1 VTALLFVF
9 AGIVILAALGALA
22 HAVGADS
29 RDEVEDTH
37 ARRTLRG
44 TI

>member
-1 VTALLFVF
+1 MTALLFVF

-22 HAVGADS
+22 RVVGADS
-29 RDEVEDTH
+29 RDEIDDTH
-37 ARRTLRG
+37 AGRTLRG